1 MPRSKEKWLLALPLL
16 KQAYR
21 HWCSSSLGSAT
32 PARQRVDAKKG
43 GLYKSADIKTVRSNA
58 FDAPLI
64 KRPVVWASSSP

>member
-16 KQAYR
+16 KQAYG
-21 HWCSSSLGSAT
+21 HWAAQPQPDNESM
-32 PARQRVDAKKG
+32 QKKEV
-43 GLYKSADIKTVRSNA
+43 LYKSADIKTVRSNA